1 MARKPKHEEH
11 ENHERWL
18 VSYADFI
25 TLLFAFFVVMYSV
38 SSVNEGKYRVM
49 SDSLIAAFRS
59 PTRALSPIQMGS
71 IAKAPAVSAVE
82 LPPMAINREL
92 EKVRRG
98 PVGGGAEGEAAAS
111 KSAAAAAVAAGASAA
126 KAAAAQQAL
135 HKVANDLAR
144 AFESLIA
151 RDLVTVR
158 EGRLWLEVEIRAAVL
173 FDSGSA
179 RLKSDALPVVDQVVS
194 ILSGVPNSVRV
205 EGYTDNVPIAT
216 NLYRSNWDL
225 SAARAGSMVHHLLD
239 HGLDPQR
246 LSLAGY
252 GEYRPLVDNDSEQNR
267 SRNRR
272 VVLVVLATPDAAAQR
287 ELELDVSRPQQEAT
301 QVPFLPRAA
310 SNPLLMPLAEDGA
323 ASPFGEPER
332 SVGGRWPSDRNGSD
346 MPAFVALP
354 PLPQIA
360 QPR

>member
-49 SDSLIAAFRS
+49 SDSLMAAFRS
-59 PTRALSPIQMGS
+59 PTKALSPIQIGS
-71 IAKAPAVSAVE
+71 IAKAPASSAVE
-82 LPPMAINREL
+82 LPPMAVSRVMEQA
-92 EKVRRG
+92 RRG
-98 PVGGGAEGEAAAS
+98 PAKGGTDGD
-111 KSAAAAAVAAGASAA
+111 AAAAAAA
-126 KAAAAQQAL
+126 AAAAQQAL
-135 HKVANDLAR
+135 HRVANDLAK

-151 RDLVTVR
+151 QDLVAVR

-179 RLKSDALPVVDQVVS
+179 QIKPDALPVVDQVVD

-205 EGYTDNVPIAT
+205 EGYTDDVPIA
-216 NLYRSNWDL
+216 NGQFRSNWDL
-225 SAARAGSMVHHLLD
+225 SAARAGSMVHHLLQ
-239 HGLDPQR
+239 HGLAPPR

-252 GEYRPLVDNDSEQNR
+252 GEYRPLVENDTEEGR

-287 ELELDVSRPQQEAT
+287 DLELDVGRAQQEAT
-301 QVPFLPRAA
+301 QVPFLPGAEPH
-310 SNPLLMPLAEDGA
+310 PLLVPLAPEGA
-323 ASPFGEPER
+323 ASPFAEPVR
-332 SVGGRWPSDRNGSD
+332 SVGGRWPSDRNGGD
-346 MPAFVALP
+346 VPAFVALP
-354 PLPQIA
+354 PLPLIA